1 MTDTADPNDVAFP
14 IPPEAVRSGWN
25 SVTMSAAD
33 YVQGY
38 ASACVAWQQEMARF
52 LDMRLAQNRSTWAA
66 LASSHGA
73 ADAIKVQQEW
83 ALKTATDYAEEA
95 NRLACLATTL
105 ALTGTTPE
113 VQGTAAIM
121 G

>member
-1 MTDTADPNDVAFP
+1 MTDTADPSEVAFP
-14 IPPEAVRSGWN
+14 IPPEAVRRAWN
-25 SVTMSAAD
+25 SVSMSAVD
-33 YVQGY
+33 YAQGY
-38 ASACVAWQQEMARF
+38 ASACAAWQQEMARF
-52 LDMRLAQNRSTWAA
+52 LDMRFTQNQSTWAA
-66 LASSHGA
+66 LASSRGVA
-73 ADAIKVQQEW
+73 GAIKVQQEW